1 MPDTQAAAPSFL
13 PFFLAASLALAGG
26 FADAAS
32 FVLLGVFSGHLT
44 GNSILSG
51 ISIVEGSFTQL
62 WAILTAVG
70 GFVSGTVTGV
80 LWRRRIGTAHGM
92 SLPLGLEILVVGAGI
107 LAYENLD
114 ASLRDYGLA
123 LCLSLAL
130 GIQNGVYATV
140 GTSKVHTTYITGVT
154 TSLLNT
160 LFYGPEQS
168 AAKRH
173 DRGMFATVLCSFV
186 LGGAAG
192 AFLTYHHG
200 VLGVLGLMALLL
212 MAVPLCCRFFSRS
225 GPDIASS
232 QSNLTLK

>member
-1 MPDTQAAAPSFL
+1 MPDTQAATPSFL

-70 GFVSGTVTGV
+70 GFVSGTIAGV
-80 LWRRRIGTAHGM
+80 LWRRRIATAHGM

-107 LAYENLD
+107 LAYKNLD
-114 ASLRDYGLA
+114 ASLQEYALA

-160 LFYGPEQS
+160 LFYGAEQS
-168 AAKRH
+168 IAKKH

-186 LGGAAG
+186 LGGASG
-192 AFLTYHHG
+192 AFLTYHYG
-200 VLGVLGLMALLL
+200 VQGVLGLMPPLLL
-212 MAVPLCCRFFSRS
+212 AMPLCYRFFSRP
-225 GPDIASS
+225 GAGLVTS
-232 QSNLTLK
+232 QHNPPLK

>member
-1 MPDTQAAAPSFL
+1 M
-13 PFFLAASLALAGG
+13 
-26 FADAAS
+26 
-32 FVLLGVFSGHLT
+32 
-44 GNSILSG
+44 
-51 ISIVEGSFTQL
+51 
-62 WAILTAVG
+62 
-70 GFVSGTVTGV
+70 SGTVTGV